1 MDEKKIK
8 NFVIIAHIDHGK
20 STLADRFL
28 EITQTVKT
36 KEKLEQYL
44 DRMSLEKE
52 HGVTIKMHPVRMNYK
67 NYSLNLI
74 DTPGHIDFNYE
85 VSRALAAVE
94 GAILLVD
101 ITQGIQAQTLHN
113 FYLAKNQGLK
123 VIGVLNKID
132 LNVLDLEEKRRQ
144 LADLLEVPEEEIS
157 LVSAKTGQGV
167 EELLERIINEFPFP
181 KIEINKPFKALIFD
195 SSYDPYKGIIAYIKV
210 FEGKIRKGE
219 KIEFYATKS
228 RGEVFDLGYFSPE
241 LISQEEL
248 KSGEIGWLATGLKDP
263 SLVRVGDTIFA
274 LNDQNQV
281 KIPIQGYQE
290 PKPMIFA
297 SVYLKDPNQKFED
310 FQRALNQLK
319 LNDWALFFEMENSD
333 IFGRGFRMGFLG
345 MFHLKITL
353 ERLEKEYQLKLMI
366 TNPMVPYKI
375 YLKGKKEPIFV
386 SNSSYWPEQEKIL
399 KVEEP
404 IAKLEIITP
413 NEFFNLIYQL
423 LINFRGKNI
432 VSENFSSKLIK
443 ITAEA
448 PLFKIIKNFYDKL
461 KSISSGYASFNYEF
475 SSYQEAN
482 LEKLEV
488 LLAGKK
494 IESLSKIVYSEE
506 KEKEAKNLALNLK
519 SILPRQLYPVPIQ
532 VKDSKRII
540 SRETLPALKKDV
552 TGHLYGGDRTR
563 KMKLWQKQ
571 KEGKKRLLEQADLK
585 LDPEV
590 FYKLYSLEE

>member
-132 LNVLDLEEKRRQ
+132 LNTLDLKEKRKQ

-219 KIEFYATKS
+219 KIEFYATKT

-248 KSGEIGWLATGLKDP
+248 KLGEIGWLATGLKDP

-274 LNDQNQV
+274 LNDQNQI

-375 YLKGKKEPIFV
+375 YLKGTKEPITV
-386 SNSSYWPEQEKIL
+386 SNPNYWPDQEKIS

-404 IAKLEIITP
+404 VAKVEIITP
-413 NEFFNLIYQL
+413 DNFFNSIYQL
-423 LINFRGKNI
+423 LIAFRGRNI

-461 KSISSGYASFNYEF
+461 KSISSGYASFNYEL

-506 KEKEAKNLALNLK
+506 KEKEAKNLAFNLK
-519 SILPRQLYPVPIQ
+519 NILPRQLFPVPIQ

>member
-1 MDEKKIK
+1 
-8 NFVIIAHIDHGK
+8 
-20 STLADRFL
+20 
-28 EITQTVKT
+28 
-36 KEKLEQYL
+36 
-44 DRMSLEKE
+44 
-52 HGVTIKMHPVRMNYK
+52 
-67 NYSLNLI
+67 
-74 DTPGHIDFNYE
+74 
-85 VSRALAAVE
+85 
-94 GAILLVD
+94 
-101 ITQGIQAQTLHN
+101 
-113 FYLAKNQGLK
+113 
-123 VIGVLNKID
+123 
-132 LNVLDLEEKRRQ
+132 
-144 LADLLEVPEEEIS
+144 
-157 LVSAKTGQGV
+157 
-167 EELLERIINEFPFP
+167 
-181 KIEINKPFKALIFD
+181 
-195 SSYDPYKGIIAYIKV
+195 
-210 FEGKIRKGE
+210 
-219 KIEFYATKS
+219 
-228 RGEVFDLGYFSPE
+228 
-241 LISQEEL
+241 
-248 KSGEIGWLATGLKDP
+248 
-263 SLVRVGDTIFA
+263 
-274 LNDQNQV
+274 
-281 KIPIQGYQE
+281 
-290 PKPMIFA
+290 
-297 SVYLKDPNQKFED
+297 
-310 FQRALNQLK
+310 
-319 LNDWALFFEMENSD
+319 
-333 IFGRGFRMGFLG
+333 MGFLG

-375 YLKGKKEPIFV
+375 YLKGTKEPITV
-386 SNSSYWPEQEKIL
+386 SNPNYWPDQEKIS

-404 IAKLEIITP
+404 VAKVEIITP
-413 NEFFNLIYQL
+413 DNFFNSIYQL
-423 LINFRGKNI
+423 LIAFRGRNI

-461 KSISSGYASFNYEF
+461 KSISSGYASFNYEL

-506 KEKEAKNLALNLK
+506 KEKEAKNLAFNLK
-519 SILPRQLYPVPIQ
+519 NILPRQLFPVPIQ